1 MNNAIVTLSDL
12 GRGRGEGTPLSHIGY
27 VPPQR
32 VGLFSPFDL
41 ITGVGVGEGG
51 GVYFAHFGLE
61 SEFPGV
67 VPQPPEQVTGWY
79 TILLSLSSETQF
91 LNNDNT
97 VCIVSNLSTLIERF

>member
-1 MNNAIVTLSDL
+1 MGGGG
-12 GRGRGEGTPLSHIGY
+12 GRVLPYISHIGMCH
-27 VPPQR
+27 PK
-32 VGLFSPFDL
+32 
-41 ITGVGVGEGG
+41 G

-67 VPQPPEQVTGWY
+67 VPHPPEQVTGWY

>member
-51 GVYFAHFGLE
+51 GILCPFWSGIGIPRSSTPPPGTGNWMVYDIAEPFFR
-61 SEFPGV
+61 
-67 VPQPPEQVTGWY
+67 
-79 TILLSLSSETQF
+79 
-91 LNNDNT
+91 DT
-97 VCIVSNLSTLIERF
+97 VFK

>member
-41 ITGVGVGEGG
+41 ITGVEGVGGG
-51 GVYFAHFGLE
+51 GCILCPFWSGIGIPRSTPPPGTGNWMVYDIAEPFFR
-61 SEFPGV
+61 
-67 VPQPPEQVTGWY
+67 
-79 TILLSLSSETQF
+79 
-91 LNNDNT
+91 DT
-97 VCIVSNLSTLIERF
+97 VFK

>member
-41 ITGVGVGEGG
+41 ITGVGRGG
-51 GVYFAHFGLE
+51 LYFAHFGLE
-61 SEFPGV
+61 SDLIPRSTPPPG
-67 VPQPPEQVTGWY
+67 TGNW
-79 TILLSLSSETQF
+79 
-91 LNNDNT
+91 T
-97 VCIVSNLSTLIERF
+97 VYDIAEPFFRDTVFK

>member
-51 GVYFAHFGLE
+51 G
-61 SEFPGV
+61 
-67 VPQPPEQVTGWY
+67 Y
-79 TILLSLSSETQF
+79 TLPILVWNRNSQE
-91 LNNDNT
+91 
-97 VCIVSNLSTLIERF
+97 

>member
-1 MNNAIVTLSDL
+1 M
-12 GRGRGEGTPLSHIGY
+12 
-27 VPPQR
+27 PPQR

-41 ITGVGVGEGG
+41 ITGGGGGGG

-67 VPQPPEQVTGWY
+67 PHPREQVTGWY
-79 TILLSLSSETQF
+79 TILLSLSLETQF

-97 VCIVSNLSTLIERF
+97 VCIVSNLSTLIEKF